1 MSAYTLYFY
10 IGRQTGWRNDN
21 AVFKLNSS
29 NAAGG
34 TTLTRVGTT
43 DWYSCSTTASGT
55 MYIVRCNSAGDTKW
69 NSFSCSVS
77 STNNVVRL
85 TDWNAGGTFSM
96 YVTGD
101 GWNSIGSWDNAN
113 ANGKMTISTTNTFSK
128 TFTNVAASAHEF
140 KIVEQGR
147 WDYSVG
153 WGGTITNTNCDKANS
168 NGNIQFTPYIAT
180 GSTTITY
187 NISTGAITVTC
198 PKIPITLNKNSGASN
213 GSATVDVGASSL
225 SSITHVSRDY
235 YDLTGYWTAS
245 SGGYK
250 VITAAGAF
258 VTYSSNV
265 SEYLNNATPVTW
277 KKTSATILYAQWTP
291 KTYNITYKDEGGS
304 SYSGSNSA
312 SLPSSYTYGTGIAS
326 LTDGVK
332 SGYRFDGW
340 FTEST
345 CSGDPVTSISSS
357 ANGAKTFYAK
367 WTENPGG
374 TVTLTAGTGGQ
385 VSKNG
390 SSWGASTSYT
400 GIKSA
405 TPLNIYA
412 QANTGYT
419 FNTWTKSSGS
429 GTITTNAASGV
440 FTPVANADAALT
452 ASFTETMSTLSTSCH
467 YDAGNPSYAAPTVSG
482 SATTVGYATTRT
494 ITATAAGT
502 GYTFAGWTLTNC
514 TRTDG
519 GAATAT
525 QITIRSNGDGAAAT
539 VVANYNEVLT
549 STYHVEGDANG
560 PFTYGWNANANTM
573 MMKRSGSSTSS
584 DVYWDLEVPASKT
597 SPADNQWEFKIYNDA
612 STTGEKWY
620 GWGNGSDH
628 YWLTK
633 ANNNLTLSTTGSNTI
648 YLKCYVEG
656 TYTFHVNYSTP
667 ASPTLE
673 VIWPTI
679 NQLRIS
685 TASPA
690 DATNTNNFDL
700 TDQGSNNWSVT
711 RTLNANT
718 TYTFKMVYDAEW
730 YGKNSTA
737 LTRDANTAS
746 SLNTDGDDMTI
757 ETDLAGDYTFTFNS
771 STKNLTVT
779 YPTRYT
785 ITYAIGAVN
794 GTSGSISATPS
805 VASGDYV
812 VSGTVVTLT
821 APIEKSGYEWYGW
834 YGNEDGTGVQLCSTK
849 EYAVT
854 VNADKTVYACYK
866 KLGVTLECSPT
877 IVTQSGTVTATPSI
891 YPAPTPGSYV
901 ICWRLLHS
909 NGNLV
914 ESQPTFTPTG
924 VGDAV
929 SFTAPSTSGMYL
941 IAAIQHSGSNC
952 NAGEVLDSVT
962 TSLQVAG
969 DHTVTVQYKCGN
981 ETIKE
986 STTVTGRPLTWSSV
1000 INPPEIFGYTFSRWV
1015 AVDGVTLSTD
1025 GTSELGSDNTTTPA
1039 IYIKAI
1045 YDGKLKAEYTQNQY
1059 IYFKNTLNWS
1069 NVYVNFYTDSYW
1081 NNPKGSGNSGV
1092 TNKNLAMTR
1101 IGETDT
1107 WYYDYGGAS
1116 ITPTLYVSFTSESQ
1130 NGSENFW
1137 HKSPDVNVVY
1147 PANYPD
1153 AIHTNKSAENGFKAA
1168 TPMFVPLESQAAIPL
1183 NSSDGGKA
1191 NYYNAGYW
1199 TKYTPG
1205 TGYTLEIYYDD
1216 DESPTIKSIS
1226 FTSDNEL
1233 MPMKAIASLE
1243 ANTTYRYQ
1251 LRRGGTGDD
1260 GIYYGNTGT
1269 MTYSNHEAWDMNN
1282 SMFPFKKAKITT
1294 NAAGDYTFNLNY
1306 AGHKDATTNYRLRM
1320 SVDYPIA
1327 TGDYRLIYKDGVH
1340 TAWHPSAIVPQV
1352 NNGKDTVSF
1361 FIRPGNSP
1369 QMKIQQATVANN
1381 GAITWSTGTSVTTS
1395 TLTALAKDSVY
1406 NVCLT
1411 MDGSGAISVA
1421 KIEPYTGNFYIRTDP
1436 ANSKW
1441 DNYRSDPDHLMTYSE
1456 YSITHGGYSHYFCH
1470 WVQTD
1475 DRKNIKFCI
1484 ANDYSPCISD
1494 TLIRET
1500 ASGTWEH
1507 IADFIDDNG
1516 NILRNA
1522 NVRFMWDQ
1530 HTNTISRAYI
1540 DGAYISGGD
1549 DFLVLVSGDSKILN
1563 PSTSA
1568 VQATTTFYDNQN
1580 WIYEANVKAIPNAQI
1595 KLRSIWGKDGETT
1608 HKITQ
1613 YFKGGTSSTETLIT
1627 GSGSDP
1633 YDIRLLYD
1641 FKTNRLVAAMLPSGN
1656 YDDPEA
1662 IHADVMFIRDHQG
1675 DVSQL
1680 TFTDDGK
1687 ITDINT
1693 AYAVIQLNK
1702 WTLNNKERTGSHAPL
1717 GAPASIYERSLYFIS
1732 FPFQV
1737 NLSEVFGFGT
1747 YGEHWAI
1754 QYYDGE
1760 ERAAKG
1766 YWMGDPGF
1774 WKFYWD
1780 RRNIVLEPNKGY
1792 LLAIDLD
1799 LLGEESDVWANGNER
1814 AELFFP
1820 SAGSLGSIT
1829 NSTVTKSLH
1838 EHACTIDRSKDEFGN
1853 PTGLPDTPDNPHT
1866 SYNRTIFDSHWNVMG
1881 VPTYVN
1887 TAAQSWANTSWITA
1901 TVDHKTQGPNFLYTW
1916 NMDDNTLTPTSGA
1929 SFKYH
1934 AMHSYMVQYY
1944 GNVTWKTAQG
1954 PAAIVAR
1961 RAYAAAPK
1969 NVEFC
1974 IEISDSEKML
1984 DRTFLRLS
1992 EDEEVSANFA
2002 FNEDMTKD
2010 MNGRK
2015 ANIYTLT
2022 ADNVAAAGNT
2032 MPLNDQT
2039 LIVPLNVVTWTADN
2053 FTISIPEGTSGIG
2066 VTLVDEE
2073 TGERTNL
2080 ALGDYSR
2087 YLEKGTYS
2095 NRFHLEIAPIKQVPT
2110 GLEPTSDSSL
2120 EGRAQKRLIDGKL
2133 YILRDGKVYDARGN
2147 KVE

>member
-1 MSAYTLYFY
+1 MWGWSFNGDNYFY
-10 IGRQTGWRNDN
+10 MENVGGWSDSKIQMVIGKGTSSGYTSCYNDP
-21 AVFKLNSS
+21 
-29 NAAGG
+29 
-34 TTLTRVGTT
+34 
-43 DWYSCSTTASGT
+43 
-55 MYIVRCNSAGDTKW
+55 TK
-69 NSFSCSVS
+69 
-77 STNNVVRL
+77 
-85 TDWNAGGTFSM
+85 
-96 YVTGD
+96 
-101 GWNSIGSWDNAN
+101 
-113 ANGKMTISTTNTFSK
+113 
-128 TFTNVAASAHEF
+128 
-140 KIVEQGR
+140 
-147 WDYSVG
+147 
-153 WGGTITNTNCDKANS
+153 ITNTLLIYKKVTVNGWSDATFMGFMGNGS
-168 NGNIQFTPYIAT
+168 NWGGGDWGRNNITNNAT
-180 GSTTITY
+180 HYALYT
-187 NISTGAITVTC
+187 
-198 PKIPITLNKNSGASN
+198 SGVDASN
-213 GSATVDVGASSL
+213 GQRYMLTPSTSSNTTTVTLTYLGN
-225 SSITHVSRDY
+225 
-235 YDLTGYWTAS
+235 TGYSDLNKTVTIRAKVS
-245 SGGYK
+245 TNGGS
-250 VITAAGAF
+250 
-258 VTYSSNV
+258 TYSDANTPGALSAN
-265 SEYLNNATPVTW
+265 SYKFSADATCG
-277 KKTSATILYAQWTP
+277 TST
-291 KTYNITYKDEGGS
+291 
-304 SYSGSNSA
+304 SA
-312 SLPSSYTYGTGIAS
+312 SLSAGGSTKTLTTGYTANTSVSAAAVTGYDFVGWYEGSTKILSTRTGTM
-326 LTDGVK
+326 
-332 SGYRFDGW
+332 
-340 FTEST
+340 
-345 CSGDPVTSISSS
+345 
-357 ANGAKTFYAK
+357 
-367 WTENPGG
+367 NPHG
-374 TVTLTAGTGGQ
+374 TVTLYAYYKVSQYTVSYGVNSSTRYGSITLNSGSAVTTTSSSTLNHGTAISFTASPNSGYQVEGWYSDASCTVGNRLQSGGNSYDAGTLTAAETVYVKFEAKTGGILTLNAGTGGQ
-385 VSKNG
+385 VSTDNSTWG
-390 SSWGASTSYT
+390 STKYITDITNTTAR
-400 GIKSA
+400 
-405 TPLNIYA
+405 NIYA

-419 FNTWTKSSGS
+419 FSSWSKTSGS
-429 GTITTNAASGV
+429 GTITSTSSASTT
-440 FTPVANADAALT
+440 FTPVAYEDATVA
-452 ASFTETMSTLSTSCH
+452 ASFSEIIRTINIVGGTAASTTAGIVTTGSATAAAPAAGKKFTGWTLGDGVTLSGGSLTNRTISFTATKDATITANYADRAQVKMYFAKPTSLDWGTLYAYAWKSSDASVKNAEYPGVTLSTTEVINCVT
-467 YDAGNPSYAAPTVSG
+467 YYV
-482 SATTVGYATTRT
+482 YQY
-494 ITATAAGT
+494 
-502 GYTFAGWTLTNC
+502 YTEADGI
-514 TRTDG
+514 G
-519 GAATAT
+519 GAATGNSAWNKIIFGCNNDAKKTGDLNIADGHYYYRAT
-525 QITIRSNGDGAAAT
+525 EANTSGKSSAITSAWYIKGTMNDWGETHPITHDCANNKGT
-539 VVANYNEVLT
+539 VNINLTSGTTYEFKVYNEV
-549 STYHVEGDANG
+549 N
-560 PFTYGWNANANTM
+560 
-573 MMKRSGSSTSS
+573 
-584 DVYWDLEVPASKT
+584 
-597 SPADNQWEFKIYNDA
+597 NQM
-612 STTGEKWY
+612 
-620 GWGNGSDH
+620 
-628 YWLTK
+628 
-633 ANNNLTLSTTGSNTI
+633 
-648 YLKCYVEG
+648 
-656 TYTFHVNYSTP
+656 
-667 ASPTLE
+667 
-673 VIWPTI
+673 
-679 NQLRIS
+679 
-685 TASPA
+685 
-690 DATNTNNFDL
+690 
-700 TDQGSNNWSVT
+700 WS
-711 RTLNANT
+711 
-718 TYTFKMVYDAEW
+718 
-730 YGKNSTA
+730 NSTA
-737 LTRDANTAS
+737 LGQGSGITATMASAETLYDDANVMKITGNVTGNYTFEVSSTNATNPKVKVTFPTTYTMTYSIGSVAGTEGSISTSPTTAS
-746 SLNTDGDDMTI
+746 GSKV
-757 ETDLAGDYTFTFNS
+757 E
-771 STKNLTVT
+771 
-779 YPTRYT
+779 
-785 ITYAIGAVN
+785 
-794 GTSGSISATPS
+794 SGSII
-805 VASGDYV
+805 
-812 VSGTVVTLT
+812 TLT
-821 APIEKSGYEWYGW
+821 APDARSGYEWVGW
-834 YGNEDGTGVQLCSTK
+834 YSNEAGTGIQLCDTK
-849 EYAVT
+849 AYAVT
-854 VNADKTVYACYK
+854 VNSDKTVYACYK
-866 KLGVTLECSPT
+866 KIGVTLVCSPT
-877 IVTQSGTVTATPSI
+877 IVAQSGTVTAIPSI
-891 YPAPTPGSYV
+891 YPTPVDPYV
-901 ICWRLLHS
+901 ICWKLLHS

-969 DHTVTVQYKCGN
+969 NHTVTVQYKCGS

-986 STTVTGRPLTWSSV
+986 STTVTGRPLTWSGD
-1000 INPPEIFGYTFSRWV
+1000 ITAPDIFGYTFSRWV
-1015 AVDGVTLSTD
+1015 ALDGVDIKDHANDTST
-1025 GTSELGSDNTTTPA
+1025 TAT
-1039 IYIKAI
+1039 IQIKAI

-1059 IYFKNTLNWS
+1059 IYFKNTLGWS
-1069 NVYVNFYTDSYW
+1069 NVYVNFYTGSYW
-1081 NNPKGSGNSGV
+1081 NNPKGSGNKGV

-1101 IGETDT
+1101 IGETDI
-1107 WYYDYGGAS
+1107 WYYDYGAES
-1116 ITPTLYVSFTSESQ
+1116 ISPSLYVSFTSKSQ

-1137 HKSPDVNVVY
+1137 GKNPDVNVVY

-1168 TPMFVPLESQAAIPL
+1168 TPMFVPLASQAAVPL

-1216 DESPTIKSIS
+1216 DESPTIKSIE
-1226 FTSDNEL
+1226 FTSDDEL

-1282 SMFPFKKAKITT
+1282 SMYPFQKAKITT

-1306 AGHKDATTNYRLRM
+1306 AGHKDATTSYRLRM

-1327 TGDYRLIYKDGVH
+1327 TGDYRLIYKDNAQTNWKASG
-1340 TAWHPSAIVPQV
+1340 IVTNV
-1352 NNGKDTVSF
+1352 ANGKDTVSF
-1361 FIRPGNSP
+1361 FVRKAQTP
-1369 QMKIQQATVANN
+1369 KLRIQKATVNPST
-1381 GAITWSTGTSVTTS
+1381 GAITWAEYPTPGTQTNQITGTIS
-1395 TLTALAKDSVY
+1395 TAITKDSVW
-1406 NVCLT
+1406 NFCLV
-1411 MDGSGAISVA
+1411 MDGSGNLSVA
-1421 KIEPYTGNFYIRTDP
+1421 KAEAYTGNYYIRTDP

-1484 ANDYSPCISD
+1484 ANDYSPSISD
-1494 TLIRET
+1494 TLIREA

-1507 IADFIDDNG
+1507 IADFIDADG

-1717 GAPASIYERSLYFIS
+1717 GAPASIYERSMYFIS

-1754 QYYDGE
+1754 EYYDGE

-1780 RRNIVLEPNKGY
+1780 RRNVVLEPNKGY
-1792 LLAIDLD
+1792 ILAIDLD

-1838 EHACTIDRSKDEFGN
+1838 EHACTINRAATE
-1853 PTGLPDTPDNPHT
+1853 GLPDTPDNPHT

-1887 TAAQSWANTSWITA
+1887 TAAQSWENTSWITA

-1944 GNVTWKTAQG
+1944 GNVIWKTAQG

-1992 EDEEVSANFA
+1992 EEEEVSANFA

-2120 EGRAQKRLIDGKL
+2120 KGRAQKRLIDGKL